1 MPPQMPL
8 LFPDLRTTDPKTTD
22 SRTTDD
28 ISGSFRPLK
37 PWILSH
43 LGKGRETYP
52 AHPQTEQLESA
63 ILSWA
68 ANLGLSKVHVEIA
81 AQATPGHLV
90 GLFAPHAPWNVL
102 LALAKL
108 QMILFWLNTVD
119 LGGDQPVGHLMEP
132 VRETLETGHV
142 PSDGPDILRP
152 LASLRDDIVAA
163 DGAALI
169 PGFTD
174 LLLGFLHE
182 YTARQAWENGEPL
195 PSLDRYL
202 RHRTRT
208 AGIVLGMWVQRL
220 QPGLVG
226 PGKALPE
233 PLLHLMKQGS
243 LLVGLDNDLH
253 SCHVGAESGERLS
266 LIGVICQEYGIP
278 VDMAF
283 SCSLTL
289 NAAMRYEN
297 ANAAASICSDASLPE
312 EVRRHAQAIFYWVD
326 PVYTWSL
333 ETPRYGL
340 QSTESGH

>member
-1 MPPQMPL
+1 MPL
-8 LFPDLRTTDPKTTD
+8 LFPDAK
-22 SRTTDD
+22 TTDD
-28 ISGSFRPLK
+28 ISGSYRPLK
-37 PWILSH
+37 PWLLSH

-52 AHPQTEQLESA
+52 AHPQTEQLESS

-68 ANLGLSKVHVEIA
+68 ADLGMSEDHIEIA
-81 AQATPGHLV
+81 AEATPGHLV
-90 GLFAPHAPWNVL
+90 GLFAPEAPWNVL
-102 LALAKL
+102 LPLAKL

-119 LGGDQPVGHLMEP
+119 LGSDQPVGHLVEP
-132 VRETLETGHV
+132 VRETLERGHS

-163 DGAALI
+163 EGAELI

-220 QPGLVG
+220 QPGLIG
-226 PGKALPE
+226 PGERLPG
-233 PLLHLMKQGS
+233 PLLQLMKQGS

-253 SCHVGAESGERLS
+253 SCHVAAESGERLS
-266 LIGVICQEYGIP
+266 LVGVICQEYGIP
-278 VDMAF
+278 VDVAF
-283 SCSLTL
+283 SGALTL
-289 NAAMRYEN
+289 NAVMRFEN
-297 ANAAASICSDASLPE
+297 ANTVASICADTSLSDA
-312 EVRRHAQAIFYWVD
+312 VRNHAQAIFHWVD
-326 PVYTWSL
+326 SVYTWSL

-340 QSTESGH
+340 QSADSPGLVTRPCLNGSEWT